1 MFKRDPGRAPP
12 TAAAAG
18 GQWAGR
24 GRAVGRWARAGRE
37 AGGGR
42 SAAGSGRG
50 GATRPAPGSPLTR
63 RWLPRSRRTGG
74 PCDAERRGRTG
85 DRRLL
90 RLRAGG
96 RMQQAGREMG
106 TGDKENHPPELCRSA
121 LRTPLKQGAASP
133 SVLAEI
139 QPGCQP
145 LATPPKPQ
153 ELLPTEPWTPTANLK
168 MLISAASPEIRSRE
182 RRRELSNTARQI
194 LQAKHC
200 LPEHLPGDEY
210 EKSQPSRKEKS
221 LGLLCHKFLARYTD
235 HASAAADNFICLDE
249 VAEEL
254 NVERRRIY
262 DIVNVLESL
271 HMVSR
276 LAKNKYAWHGR
287 HNLSKTLQAL
297 KRVGEENKYTQQIQ
311 MIKKR
316 EYEHEFDLS
325 GERNEEMARSFG
337 SNDHSEMSF
346 VELPGMEFRA
356 ASVNSRK
363 DKSLRVMSQKF
374 VMLFLVSTPKIVSLE
389 VAAKILIGEDQ
400 LEDLDKSKFKTKIR
414 RLYDIANVL
423 SSLELIK
430 KVHVTEE
437 RGRKPAF
444 KWTGPEIL
452 PNIQDTKLE
461 PVSMTPP
468 MSESIPSKEQ
478 CSKNLFPSKGKQNFT
493 RHPSLIKLVKSI
505 ENDRRKIQ
513 SAPTSPVK
521 ISPSMDQNL
530 SAFPSKM
537 AQLPAVAK
545 HQLEGQSKK
554 ATEMKLS
561 RPALQ
566 CSLSSPAVAPSQQP
580 ALTQLLGVCPPS
592 HSSVSPVILPHAP
605 SGVSYAIYLHPS
617 QAHTVTTY
625 SPSIMLQPLP
635 CANVT
640 GINSEVL
647 HQITTEGRDNQIAAR
662 DPTKSLTAKERPST
676 KSQTSSQRCLKRSQ
690 ALPENNLIKRYR
702 SDEESL
708 DTSLGVSMKNE
719 RPSSSSSQ
727 TNYKM
732 DNVQEER
739 QNKTETLDQNMAS
752 CYDQCKRED
761 VLEGEDKSQTKQDI
775 PVTLAI
781 PAHETFFP
789 SGYLI
794 PLTQC
799 TQGNKAGFLNKEKAG
814 ICSVQHTSYSS
825 PITGVI
831 PVPASEL
838 KAVNIPAFHVTPL
851 NIMLSPTSIAAAPV
865 LSNSCL
871 NSSNTCPAQSPRSSV
886 LNFTLQH
893 VGLIPAGVQVPA
905 NPVLQHVPVSSQ
917 PKSVSHGSENTNLQ
931 EEEPSI
937 PKESH
942 EPQRVTENFFRTP
955 GGPNTV
961 SSPSAN
967 SDGANQVSQ
976 GTLYIPQRRLEVSED

>member
-1 MFKRDPGRAPP
+1 K
-12 TAAAAG
+12 
-18 GQWAGR
+18 
-24 GRAVGRWARAGRE
+24 
-37 AGGGR
+37 
-42 SAAGSGRG
+42 
-50 GATRPAPGSPLTR
+50 
-63 RWLPRSRRTGG
+63 
-74 PCDAERRGRTG
+74 
-85 DRRLL
+85 
-90 RLRAGG
+90 
-96 RMQQAGREMG
+96 
-106 TGDKENHPPELCRSA
+106 
-121 LRTPLKQGAASP
+121 TPLKQAATSY
-133 SVLAEI
+133 SVLTQI
-139 QPGCQP
+139 QPDCQP
-145 LATPPKPQ
+145 LTTPPKPK
-153 ELLPTEPWTPTANLK
+153 EILPADPWTPTSNLK

-182 RRRELSNTARQI
+182 QRRELSNNASEV

-200 LPEHLPGDEY
+200 LQEHLSGDEY

-221 LGLLCHKFLARYTD
+221 LGLLCHKFLARYPDYPST
-235 HASAAADNFICLDE
+235 AESNYICLDE

-276 LAKNKYAWHGR
+276 LAKNRYAWHGR

-297 KRVGEENKYTQQIQ
+297 KKVGEENKYTQQIQ

-316 EYEHEFDLS
+316 EYEHEFDLD

-337 SNDHSEMSF
+337 SNEHSEMSF

-374 VMLFLVSTPKIVSLE
+374 VMLFLVSTPQIVSLE

-444 KWTGPEIL
+444 KWTGPEVL

-461 PVSMTPP
+461 TTSTTCPP
-468 MSESIPSKEQ
+468 PISESIPSKEQ
-478 CSKNLFPSKGKQNFT
+478 CSKNLFPSRGKQNFT

-521 ISPSMDQNL
+521 ISTSTDQNL

-537 AQLPAVAK
+537 AQVPAIAK

-554 ATEMKLS
+554 AKEMKMKSS
-561 RPALQ
+561 RSALE
-566 CSLSSPAVAPSQQP
+566 CNLSSPEVVPKPEPPRTAAPSQQP
-580 ALTQLLGVCPPS
+580 ALPQPLGVCPPS
-592 HSSVSPVILPHAP
+592 HSSVSPVILPHTH

-625 SPSIMLQPLP
+625 SPSFMLQPLP

-640 GINSEVL
+640 GIKSINSKVL
-647 HQITTEGRDNQIAAR
+647 NKVTTEEEDNQVATD
-662 DPTKSLTAKERPST
+662 DPMKSLTAKERPPI
-676 KSQTSSQRCLKRSQ
+676 KSETSSQRCLKRSQ
-690 ALPENNLIKRYR
+690 ALQENNLIKRYR

-708 DTSLGVSMKNE
+708 DTSL
-719 RPSSSSSQ
+719 
-727 TNYKM
+727 
-732 DNVQEER
+732 
-739 QNKTETLDQNMAS
+739 
-752 CYDQCKRED
+752 
-761 VLEGEDKSQTKQDI
+761 
-775 PVTLAI
+775 
-781 PAHETFFP
+781 TFFP

-799 TQGNKAGFLNKEKAG
+799 THGNKAGFLNKEKAG
-814 ICSVQHTSYSS
+814 ICSLQHTTYSS
-825 PITGVI
+825 PI
-831 PVPASEL
+831 A
-838 KAVNIPAFHVTPL
+838 VTPL

-871 NSSNTCPAQSPRSSV
+871 NSSNTCSAQNPSSSV

-905 NPVLQHVPVSSQ
+905 NPVLQHMPVSSQ
-917 PKSVSHGSENTNLQ
+917 PENVSHSSENMNLQ
-931 EEEPSI
+931 EE
-937 PKESH
+937 K
-942 EPQRVTENFFRTP
+942 
-955 GGPNTV
+955 V
-961 SSPSAN
+961 SKN
-967 SDGANQVSQ
+967 ILQLLDREG
-976 GTLYIPQRRLEVSED
+976 

>member
-1 MFKRDPGRAPP
+1 
-12 TAAAAG
+12 
-18 GQWAGR
+18 
-24 GRAVGRWARAGRE
+24 
-37 AGGGR
+37 R
-42 SAAGSGRG
+42 SG
-50 GATRPAPGSPLTR
+50 L
-63 RWLPRSRRTGG
+63 
-74 PCDAERRGRTG
+74 
-85 DRRLL
+85 
-90 RLRAGG
+90 
-96 RMQQAGREMG
+96 
-106 TGDKENHPPELCRSA
+106 K
-121 LRTPLKQGAASP
+121 TPLKQAATSH

-145 LATPPKPQ
+145 LTTPPKPK
-153 ELLPTEPWTPTANLK
+153 ETLPADPWTPTSNLK

-182 RRRELSNTARQI
+182 QRRELSNNASQ
-194 LQAKHC
+194 
-200 LPEHLPGDEY
+200 EHLSGDEY

-221 LGLLCHKFLARYTD
+221 LGLLCHKFLARYPDYPST
-235 HASAAADNFICLDE
+235 AENNYICLDE

-276 LAKNKYAWHGR
+276 LAKNRYAWHGR

-297 KRVGEENKYTQQIQ
+297 KKVGEENKYTQQIQ

-316 EYEHEFDLS
+316 EYEHEFDFD
-325 GERNEEMARSFG
+325 GERNEEMARSLG
-337 SNDHSEMSF
+337 SNEHSEMSF

-374 VMLFLVSTPKIVSLE
+374 VMLFLVSTPQIVSLE

-444 KWTGPEIL
+444 KWTGPEVL

-461 PVSMTPP
+461 TNSTTCPP
-468 MSESIPSKEQ
+468 PISESIPSKEQ
-478 CSKNLFPSKGKQNFT
+478 CSKNLFPSRGKQNFT

-521 ISPSMDQNL
+521 ISASTDQNL

-537 AQLPAVAK
+537 AQVPAIAK
-545 HQLEGQSKK
+545 HQVEGQSKK
-554 ATEMKLS
+554 AKEMKMKLS
-561 RPALQ
+561 KSALE
-566 CSLSSPAVAPSQQP
+566 CNSSSPEAVRKPEPPGTAAASQQP
-580 ALTQLLGVCPPS
+580 ALSQPLGVCPPS
-592 HSSVSPVILPHAP
+592 HSSLSPVILPHTQ

-625 SPSIMLQPLP
+625 SPSFMLQPLP
-635 CANVT
+635 RANAT
-640 GINSEVL
+640 GIKSINSQGVNK
-647 HQITTEGRDNQIAAR
+647 ITTEEGDNQRATD
-662 DPTKSLTAKERPST
+662 DPTKPLTAKERPT
-676 KSQTSSQRCLKRSQ
+676 VKSETSSQRCLKRSQ
-690 ALPENNLIKRYR
+690 ALQENNLIKRHR
-702 SDEESL
+702 SDEESF
-708 DTSLGVSMKNE
+708 DASL
-719 RPSSSSSQ
+719 
-727 TNYKM
+727 
-732 DNVQEER
+732 
-739 QNKTETLDQNMAS
+739 
-752 CYDQCKRED
+752 
-761 VLEGEDKSQTKQDI
+761 
-775 PVTLAI
+775 
-781 PAHETFFP
+781 TFFP

-799 TQGNKAGFLNKEKAG
+799 THGNKAGFSDEEKAG
-814 ICSVQHTSYSS
+814 MCSLQRTTYSS
-825 PITGVI
+825 PIAGVI
-831 PVPASEL
+831 PMTAPEL
-838 KAVNIPAFHVTPL
+838 KAVNIPAFHITPL
-851 NIMLSPTSIAAAPV
+851 NIMLSPTSLAAAPV

-871 NSSNTCPAQSPRSSV
+871 NSSNTSPAPNPSASV

-905 NPVLQHVPVSSQ
+905 NPVLQHLPVPSQ
-917 PKSVSHGSENTNLQ
+917 PENVSRSSENTNLQ
-931 EEEPSI
+931 EEKPCV
-937 PKESH
+937 PKEAQV
-942 EPQRVTENFFRTP
+942 PQTVTENFFRTP

-961 SSPSAN
+961 PSLSAN
-967 SDGANQVSQ
+967 SDGTNRTSQ
-976 GTLYIPQRRLEVSED
+976 GTLYIPQRKLEVSED

>member
-1 MFKRDPGRAPP
+1 
-12 TAAAAG
+12 
-18 GQWAGR
+18 
-24 GRAVGRWARAGRE
+24 
-37 AGGGR
+37 
-42 SAAGSGRG
+42 
-50 GATRPAPGSPLTR
+50 
-63 RWLPRSRRTGG
+63 
-74 PCDAERRGRTG
+74 
-85 DRRLL
+85 
-90 RLRAGG
+90 
-96 RMQQAGREMG
+96 MQQAGGETG
-106 TGDKENHPPELCRSA
+106 TGDKENHSSEPHRSV
-121 LRTPLKQGAASP
+121 LKTPLKQAATSH
-133 SVLAEI
+133 SVLTEI
-139 QPGCQP
+139 QPDCQP
-145 LATPPKPQ
+145 LTTPPKPK
-153 ELLPTEPWTPTANLK
+153 EILPADPWTPTSNLK

-182 RRRELSNTARQI
+182 QRRELSNNSREV

-200 LPEHLPGDEY
+200 LQEHLSGDEY

-221 LGLLCHKFLARYTD
+221 LGLLCHKFLARYPDYPST
-235 HASAAADNFICLDE
+235 AENNYICLDE

-276 LAKNKYAWHGR
+276 LAKNRYAWHGR

-297 KRVGEENKYTQQIQ
+297 KKVGEENKYTQQIQ

-316 EYEHEFDLS
+316 EYEHEFDFD

-337 SNDHSEMSF
+337 SNEHSEMSF

-374 VMLFLVSTPKIVSLE
+374 VMLFLVSTPQIVSLE

-444 KWTGPEIL
+444 KWTGPDVL
-452 PNIQDTKLE
+452 PNVQDRKLE
-461 PVSMTPP
+461 TTSMSCPP
-468 MSESIPSKEQ
+468 PISESIPSKEQ
-478 CSKNLFPSKGKQNFT
+478 CSKNLFPSRGKQNFT
-493 RHPSLIKLVKSI
+493 RHPSLIKLVKTI

-521 ISPSMDQNL
+521 MSASTDQNL
-530 SAFPSKM
+530 SALPSKM
-537 AQLPAVAK
+537 AQVPAIAK

-554 ATEMKLS
+554 AKELKLS
-561 RPALQ
+561 RSALESNQ
-566 CSLSSPAVAPSQQP
+566 LSPEVVPKPETPRVAAPSQQP
-580 ALTQLLGVCPPS
+580 ALAQPPAVCPPS
-592 HSSVSPVILPHAP
+592 HSSVSPVILPHTPA
-605 SGVSYAIYLHPS
+605 GVSYAIYLHPS

-625 SPSIMLQPLP
+625 SPSFMLQPLP

-640 GINSEVL
+640 GIKSINSKVL
-647 HQITTEGRDNQIAAR
+647 NKTTTEEGDNQLTTD
-662 DPTKSLTAKERPST
+662 DPTKSLTAKERPPI
-676 KSQTSSQRCLKRSQ
+676 KSETSSQRCLKRSQ
-690 ALPENNLIKRYR
+690 ALQENNLIKKCR

-708 DTSLGVSMKNE
+708 DPSLGGSMKNE
-719 RPSSSSSQ
+719 RPPSSSSQ
-727 TNYKM
+727 MNHKT
-732 DNVQEER
+732 DNCQEER

-752 CYDQCKRED
+752 CYDQRKRDHVPED
-761 VLEGEDKSQTKQDI
+761 EDKIKTKQDI
-775 PVTLAI
+775 PVAFAI

-799 TQGNKAGFLNKEKAG
+799 THGNKAGFSNKEKAG
-814 ICSVQHTSYSS
+814 ICSLQHTTYSS
-825 PITGVI
+825 PIAGVI
-831 PVPASEL
+831 PVTASEL
-838 KAVNIPAFHVTPL
+838 KAVNIPAFQITPL

-871 NSSNTCPAQSPRSSV
+871 NSSNTSSAQNPSSSV

-893 VGLIPAGVQVPA
+893 IGLIPAGVQVPA
-905 NPVLQHVPVSSQ
+905 NPVLQHMPVSLQ
-917 PKSVSHGSENTNLQ
+917 SENVSYSSENMNLQ
-931 EEEPSI
+931 EEKPSV
-937 PKESH
+937 PKELQ
-942 EPQRVTENFFRTP
+942 EPQTVTENFFRTP

-961 SSPSAN
+961 SSLSAN
-967 SDGANQVSQ
+967 SDGTDRISQ
-976 GTLYIPQRRLEVSED
+976 GTLYIPQRKLEVSED